1 MEILRHAAIAF
12 LGAMTWALV
21 AGALILVSDLTRT
34 DWPARIGFAM
44 FCLPFVLLSGLCVA
58 VLIPGCFDLADN
70 EGVLAVERSAVEA
83 EPCSGVGNHLA
94 AKDRARGET
103 DHRLNRIVVEHQ
115 EFVRLD
121 PNPARHS
128 RGENVGKAVDDA
140 VSPSVDDGIVN
151 GRTAI
156 LERGQ
161 EETDQRDCHGALPEI
176 DGIHA
181 EITDNPVRV
190 DDGTDSNGHVVAL
203 PFGLATVGTAGHV
216 CGDDGRAGGET
227 GGDGG
232 YDGDDFGRVHDG
244 QTTTI
249 RMERQH

>member
-1 MEILRHAAIAF
+1 MEILRHTAIAY

-21 AGALILVSDLTRT
+21 AGALILVSDRTRS

-44 FCLPFVLLSGLCVA
+44 FCLPFVLLFGLCVA

-70 EGVLAVERSAVEA
+70 ESVLAVERSAVEA

-94 AKDRARGET
+94 AKDRARGEP
-103 DHRLNRIVVEHQ
+103 DHRLNRIVVERQ
-115 EFVRLD
+115 EFARID

-128 RGENVGKAVDDA
+128 RGENMGNAFDDA
-140 VSPSVDDGIVN
+140 VSPSADDGIVN
-151 GRTAI
+151 DRTFI
-156 LERGQ
+156 LEGGQ
-161 EETDQRDCHGALPEI
+161 EETEERDGHGALPEI

-181 EITDNPVRV
+181 EATDKPGVV
-190 DDGTDSNGHVVAL
+190 DDGTDSDGHVVAL

-244 QTTTI
+244 
-249 RMERQH
+249 